1 MGVTAT
7 PKEQNIAPPND
18 TLRGALWMLGTLLSF
33 TVMAVSG
40 RETTV
45 QLDTF
50 ELMTYRSA
58 IGVVIV
64 VAIIAA
70 TGRWSAMR
78 TRHPIAHVLRN
89 VAHFTGQN
97 LWFYAVAVIPLAQV
111 FALEFTTPLWVIVL
125 SPLLLGE
132 RLTRTRAFCAAIG
145 FIGILIVARPSAAG
159 LNAGVITAASAAIF
173 FALTIMTTKRLTR
186 TDSILCILFYLT
198 TLQLVFGLAITAID
212 GDIAVPDLSVLPY
225 VIAVGLGGLV
235 AHFCYTKALSLA
247 PATVVSPIDFARLP
261 TVAIVAW
268 VIYSETIDIW
278 VFVGAAIIF
287 VGNYINIWVETRR
300 PRM

>member
-1 MGVTAT
+1 MGVSAAPQT
-7 PKEQNIAPPND
+7 PPVAASND
-18 TLRGALWMLGTLLSF
+18 SLRGAAWMLGTILSF

-40 RETTV
+40 REAAA

-58 IGVVIV
+58 IGAAIVIAV
-64 VAIIAA
+64 IAV
-70 TGRWSAMR
+70 TGKWSAIR
-78 TRHPIAHVLRN
+78 TRHPRTHLLRN
-89 VAHFTGQN
+89 LAHFTGQN

-111 FALEFTTPLWVIVL
+111 FALEFTSPLWVIVL

-132 RLTRTRAFCAAIG
+132 RLTRTRILCAMIG

-173 FALTIMTTKRLTR
+173 FALSIITTKRLTR

-198 TLQLVFGLAITAID
+198 TMQLVMGLAVTLID
-212 GDIAVPDLSVLPY
+212 GDIAVPDLQVLPY
-225 VIAVGLGGLV
+225 VVAVGLGGLL

-247 PATVVSPIDFARLP
+247 PATVVSPIDFGRLP
-261 TVAIVAW
+261 TVAVVAW
-268 VIYSETIDIW
+268 LLYGETIEIW

-287 VGNYINIWVETRR
+287 VGNYINVWTETRR
-300 PRM
+300 HS